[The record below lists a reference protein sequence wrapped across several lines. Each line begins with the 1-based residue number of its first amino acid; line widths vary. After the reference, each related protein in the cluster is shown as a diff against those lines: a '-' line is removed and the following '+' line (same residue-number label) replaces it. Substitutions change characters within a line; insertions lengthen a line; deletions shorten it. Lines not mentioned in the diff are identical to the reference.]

1 MFYTVGQMAK
11 RMGVAASTL
20 RYYDKE
26 GLLPFVERSDGGIRM
41 FKDSDMESLAMIECL
56 KKTGMSIKD
65 IKLFMDLCADGDSTI
80 DARLQLIDR
89 QRDSVT
95 AQIDQLQQTLATLN
109 YKHWFYQTARRLDSL
124 PQKPSRRSYS
134 VGNPCRSQKSLRKVR
149 HAVGRSLC
157 FFETAKDDWNVKK
170 MQTRC
175 LHGGLPAESRP
186 STFVAVSVAKRSAT
200 YVVVRSTVRQ
210 ANEAKRSKQKRTSGL
225 LVRCWF
231 TTKSRSLRE
240 WSTCRES
247 NSDQCRRRASFYPL
261 DYR

>member
-89 QRDSVT
+89 QRERVHEQM
-95 AQIDQLQQTLATLN
+95 AQLEKTLDTLD
-109 YKHWFYQTARRLDSL
+109 YKHWY
-124 PQKPSRRSYS
+124 Y
-134 VGNPCRSQKSLRKVR
+134 
-149 HAVGRSLC
+149 
-157 FFETAKDDWNVKK
+157 ETAKAAGTCKVHEQIRDEDIPEDIREIKRKLHERMNGEKK
-170 MQTRC
+170 
-175 LHGGLPAESRP
+175 
-186 STFVAVSVAKRSAT
+186 
-200 YVVVRSTVRQ
+200 
-210 ANEAKRSKQKRTSGL
+210 
-225 LVRCWF
+225 
-231 TTKSRSLRE
+231 
-240 WSTCRES
+240 
-247 NSDQCRRRASFYPL
+247 
-261 DYR
+261 

>member
-1 MFYTVGQMAK
+1 MFYTVGEMAK

-26 GLLPFVERSDGGIRM
+26 GLLPFVERSDRGIRM

-109 YKHWFYQTARRLDSL
+109 YKHWFYQTAAEGGSTAYPKSL
-124 PQKPSRRSYS
+124 PDEAIPPEILTSRK
-134 VGNPCRSQKSLRKVR
+134 NLC
-149 HAVGRSLC
+149 GR
-157 FFETAKDDWNVKK
+157 
-170 MQTRC
+170 
-175 LHGGLPAESRP
+175 
-186 STFVAVSVAKRSAT
+186 
-200 YVVVRSTVRQ
+200 
-210 ANEAKRSKQKRTSGL
+210 
-225 LVRCWF
+225 
-231 TTKSRSLRE
+231 
-240 WSTCRES
+240 
-247 NSDQCRRRASFYPL
+247 
-261 DYR
+261 